1 MGYLH
6 NQLATV
12 VVAIFAAVLSLLWY
26 VMIPV
31 FPVLNFVFMMAV
43 PITWFLALMCLF
55 AQKSTDYMHEHEP
68 TTEKKPQSK

>member
-26 VMIPV
+26 VMVPV
-31 FPVLNFVFMMAV
+31 YPVLNFIFMMAV
-43 PITWFLALMCLF
+43 PITWFLSLMCLF